1 MRSPG
6 QPMISTVASAVLML
20 ALGAASHA
28 DDTEIFISRPAND
41 VQANILLIIDTSGS
55 MNEAAESS
63 LLPYDPTVSY
73 SNSGTSCN
81 EDRIYYSTSSTPP
94 TSCSGLSHIRLSG
107 NFSRTNP
114 REMKCKRAVDA
125 LAWGTGTEASSTGFY
140 SGTFIRWRGQGAS
153 RTWQNNLA
161 NANGSTTGGT
171 TTSGSGTSATYATD
185 VECLEDAGF
194 HGADASSAAK
204 WPRTGSVS
212 QSDGRWTSNDG
223 QSWWGASTG
232 VSVTLYSPNYIR
244 YLRNGPRETQTRMQ
258 VVKAAAASFLNSL
271 PNLNVGV
278 MRYST
283 NSHSYGSADSTAAGG
298 MMMSPISPLNEKR
311 AALIADITASNL
323 YLPHGWTPLT
333 ETLFEAYRYFSG
345 GPVSYGNNSRICT
358 RVDSSPGSTG
368 TCAGSNYMQNYPSVA
383 SSRNGNN
390 YISPASEPCQAN
402 YIVYLTDG
410 EATKDTESNSAIRA
424 LPNFASLAGEG
435 CSGNGDGACLG
446 ALAEYMFNA
455 DLRPNNEVQGQQNVK
470 TYFIG
475 FGPDFSGS
483 ASAYQTLQTAATRGG
498 GQAYQADDLST
509 LSAVFNSIITNILQ
523 TSTTFTTPTVA
534 VNAFNRTQTLDDLF
548 VSVFQPNSS
557 AHWPGNLKKYRID
570 DGIIM
575 DSRNPSQ
582 AAVDPNTGFF
592 AEASRSYWS
601 SSADGAAVES
611 GGAASRLPNPANRNL
626 YTYIGVPRPGST
638 VLLSTHELSTGN
650 NDLDAE
656 QHFALGAPSD
666 PSLEDLVDWARG
678 VDVLNEDGDASTT
691 VRRVMGDPI
700 HSPPA
705 VVIYGGTVASPDM
718 DDAAVFLVTNDG
730 YLHAIDTVSGNEL
743 WAFVPQEYL
752 PNLKQ
757 LYFNNPVPAK
767 PYTLD
772 GEIRVLKY
780 DVNGDGIVSDD
791 DRVILFFGTGRGG
804 SRYYAIDVTDKN
816 APRYMW
822 SIGPDELPN
831 VGQTWSIPTIARVN
845 ISGATQNSQKLVLVF
860 GGGYDPAQDAT
871 VYNSA
876 DGVGNRLFMVDAI
889 RGTLLWSA
897 GSSGANLNLSRMTHS
912 IPSEVTVLDTNSDG
926 YADRM
931 YVGDMAAQVWRFDI
945 TNGNSANSLVAGG
958 VIASLGT
965 KDDATPVE
973 ANARR
978 FYSRADVA
986 GLQRPGAPPILNIAI
1001 GSGYRGHPL
1010 NTATQDRFYSIRDLQ
1025 PFVRRTQAQ
1034 YDSATIIRDADLM
1047 DITDDVRAVVPMN
1060 APGWR
1065 LMLNLPDWQGEKS
1078 LNASNT
1084 FDNKIFFTTYT
1095 PPTGV
1100 STNTCSATSTGTNR
1114 AYVVDAFNG
1123 APIPRRD
1130 SPTDPDDGDPGSGS
1144 DDDLVPED
1152 RYDDLAQGGIAPE
1165 ISFLFPEQNKVVCLS
1180 GVEVLSVCTTFD
1192 SRIKTYWRESN
1203 AP

>member
-1 MRSPG
+1 MVG
-6 QPMISTVASAVLML
+6 AIASAILML
-20 ALGAASHA
+20 GLNTVSHA

-73 SNSGTSCN
+73 SNSGTNCSTSD
-81 EDRIYYSTSSTPP
+81 DRIYYSTSSTPP
-94 TSCSGLSHIRLSG
+94 TSCNNLSHIRLSG
-107 NFSRTNP
+107 SFSRSNP
-114 REMKCKRAVDA
+114 REIKCKRAVDA
-125 LAWGTGTEASSTGFY
+125 LVWGTGTDASSTGFY
-140 SGTFIRWRGQGAS
+140 SGTFIRWRGQGNG
-153 RTWQNNLA
+153 RTWQNTLA
-161 NANGSTTGGT
+161 NANGSTTSGS
-171 TTSGSGTSATYATD
+171 TTSGSGSSRTYATD
-185 VECLEDAGF
+185 VECLDDAGT
-194 HGADASSAAK
+194 HGPDASSAAK
-204 WPRTGSVS
+204 WPQIGTAS
-212 QSDGRWTSNDG
+212 QSNGRWTNSSG
-223 QSWWGASTG
+223 QSWWGSGTG

-244 YLRNGPRETQTRMQ
+244 YLRNGPKETQTRMQ

-283 NSHSYGSADSTAAGG
+283 NSNSYGSADSTAAGG
-298 MMMSPISPLNEKR
+298 MVMSPVSPLNEKR
-311 AALIADITASNL
+311 ASLIADITSSNL

-368 TCAGSNYMQNYPSVA
+368 TCAGPSYMQDYPSVA
-383 SSRNGNN
+383 TSRNGDN

-410 EATKDTESNSAIRA
+410 EATKDTESNNAIRG
-424 LPNFASLAGEG
+424 LPDFASLAGEG

-455 DLRPNNEVQGQQNVK
+455 DLRPNDEVEGQQNVK

-475 FGPDFSGS
+475 FGPDFSGD
-483 ASAYQTLQTAATRGG
+483 AAAYQRLQSAANRGG
-498 GQAYQADDLST
+498 GQAYQADDLSS

-548 VSVFQPNSS
+548 VSVFQPDSS
-557 AHWPGNLKKYRID
+557 VHWPGNLKKYRIE
-570 DGIIM
+570 DGVIM
-575 DSRNPSQ
+575 DSRDPAQ
-582 AAVDPNTGFF
+582 AAVNPNTGFF

-601 SSADGAAVES
+601 STADGSSVQA
-611 GGAASRLPNPANRNL
+611 GGAASQLPSPASRNL
-626 YTYIGVPRPGST
+626 YTYVGPAQPAGT
-638 VLLSTHELSTGN
+638 VLLSTHELSASN
-650 NDLDAE
+650 SDLDPAE
-656 QHFALGAPSD
+656 HFVLGADGD
-666 PSLEDLVDWARG
+666 PSMEDLIDWARG

-691 VRRVMGDPI
+691 VRRVIGDPI

-705 VVIYGGTVASPDM
+705 VVIYGGTVDTPNI
-718 DDAAVFLVTNDG
+718 DDAAVFLATNDG
-730 YLHAIDTVSGNEL
+730 YLHAFDTVSGNEL

-752 PNLKQ
+752 PNLKE

-804 SRYYAIDVTDKN
+804 SRYYAIDVTDKS

-831 VGQTWSIPTIARVN
+831 VGQTWSTPTIARVN
-845 ISGATQNSQKLVLVF
+845 IDGATQNSQKLVLVF

-871 VYNSA
+871 FYNSA
-876 DGVGNRLFMVDAI
+876 DSVGNRVFMVDAI
-889 RGTLLWSA
+889 RGTPLWSA
-897 GSSGANLNLSRMTHS
+897 GLSNANLNLSRMTHS
-912 IPSEVTVLDTNSDG
+912 IPSEVAVLDTNSDG

-931 YVGDMAAQVWRFDI
+931 YVGDMAAQLWRFDI

-973 ANARR
+973 ADARR
-978 FYSRADVA
+978 FYSRPDVA
-986 GLQRPGAPPILNIAI
+986 ALHRPETPPMLNIAI

-1010 NTATQDRFYSIRDLQ
+1010 NTSTQDRFYSIRDLQ
-1025 PFVRRTQAQ
+1025 PFVRRTQAE
-1034 YDSATIIRDADLM
+1034 YDSATIIRDSDLT
-1047 DITDDVRAVVPMN
+1047 DISDDVQAIVPPS

-1065 LMLNLPDWQGEKS
+1065 LMLNLPEWRGEKS
-1078 LNASNT
+1078 LNPSNT

-1095 PPTGV
+1095 PPIGV
-1100 STNTCSATSTGTNR
+1100 NTNTCSASNTGTNR
-1114 AYVVDAFNG
+1114 AYVVNAFNG

-1130 SPTDPDDGDPGSGS
+1130 SPTDPDGDDGDPDGGGE
-1144 DDDLVPED
+1144 DLAPED
-1152 RYDDLAQGGIAPE
+1152 RYDELAQGGIAPE
-1165 ISFLFPEQNKVVCLS
+1165 VSFLFPEHNKVVCLS
-1180 GVEVLSVCTTFD
+1180 GVEVLNVCTNFD